1 MRKTYATDLSD
12 EEWAYLRARLPEL
25 PKTVRMRA
33 HALRDVFDAIF
44 FYVLRSGCPWRMLRG
59 DFPPWSTVYYHFRRF
74 RLSGLWHRAFA
85 MCSVRRRGR
94 GSASTPVPPQPSWT
108 PKA

>member
-12 EEWAYLRARLPEL
+12 EEWASLRARLPEL

-44 FYVLRSGCPWRMLRG
+44 LLRLEERLPMADVARRL
-59 DFPPWSTVYYHFRRF
+59 PALVY
-74 RLSGLWHRAFA
+74 RLL
-85 MCSVRRRGR
+85 
-94 GSASTPVPPQPSWT
+94 PLP
-108 PKA
+108 